1 LVTDLRKIVRRNVK
15 QIIVEMLNYKNE
27 LQIKNK
33 TTENNDDINFTNLGD
48 MFAELEEYEP

>member
-48 MFAELEEYEP
+48 MFAESQEYEP

>member
-1 LVTDLRKIVRRNVK
+1 VK